1 MKHIN
6 QRRYSYIP
14 YPQCMDHPNDPY
26 GKNGTVRSGGCGLC
40 STCMVIDH
48 LTTEE
53 FSVRECTELSISTGA
68 NHGDGTDMKILG
80 PVVAEK
86 FNLDFTMTND
96 INEVVKA
103 LHNGGGVVATV
114 TAFCDGNKGIFTNGG
129 HYIALMA
136 ADEND
141 EITVLDPSWTSK
153 KYKKWVKE
161 GIVREEGTIVYASA
175 EVLHAERNPR
185 WMTYFIF
192 RRKKG
197 K

>member
-14 YPQCMDHPNDPY
+14 YPQCTDRPNDPY

-40 STCMVIDH
+40 STCMVVDQ

-53 FSVRECTELSISTGA
+53 FSVRECTELSITTGA
-68 NHGDGTDMKILG
+68 NHGDGTDMEILG
-80 PVVAEK
+80 PIVAEK
-86 FNLDFTMTND
+86 FNLDFSMTND
-96 INEVVKA
+96 ISEVVNA
-103 LHNGGGVVATV
+103 LHNGGCVIATV
-114 TAFCDGNKGIFTNGG
+114 TAFCQGNKGIFTKGG

-153 KYKKWVKE
+153 KYKKWTKE
-161 GIVREEGTIVYASA
+161 GLVREEGTVVYVMP
-175 EVLHAERNPR
+175 EILHAERNPR
-185 WMTYFIF
+185 WTTYFIF
-192 RRKKG
+192 SRKKG